1 MAILL
6 PRTSS
11 KPENQD
17 PRILVLMSN
26 TKVGKT
32 SHSLKLPNSLLVD
45 LEDGSVYYEGVAI
58 NLKREALISGKGL
71 GGLMLETAQA
81 IREANQAEGK
91 SIYDYIILDTLTV
104 IEEIAKVKATLDYK
118 STLQGKNFTGKDVCK
133 ELPKGAGYAFLT
145 AAFNDLIAP
154 WKGLAGKCLVLLGH
168 AKLSTIDKGAT
179 EVQVNDLELTG
190 KNKIGIMANAD
201 SIGYL
206 RRNKKNVNENILTFK
221 TSESD
226 LVCGSRSP
234 HLRNKEFIFS
244 TYKPETNIL
253 TVNWDLVFTSLRT
266 KSTPQ
271 MVEII
276 DEPTIDNEEHITPET
291 NNSNKIPV

>member
-6 PRTSS
+6 PRISS

-17 PRILVLMSN
+17 PRILVLISN

-32 SHSLKLPNSLLVD
+32 SHTLKLPNSLNVD
-45 LEDGSVYYEGVAI
+45 LEDGSGYYEGVSI
-58 NLKREALISGKGL
+58 NLKRESIATGKGL
-71 GGLMLETAQA
+71 GSLLLETAQT

-91 SIYDYIILDTLTV
+91 PIYDYISLDTMTV
-104 IEEIAKVKATLDYK
+104 IENIAKVKATLDYK

-145 AAFNDLIAP
+145 AAFNDLIDP
-154 WKGLAGKCLVLLGH
+154 WKGLAGKCLILLGH

-206 RRNKKNVNENILTFK
+206 RRNKKDVNQNILTFK

-244 TYKPETNIL
+244 TYKPETNVL